1 MKKFLAILG
10 SVILSIVAAVLFFG
24 RDECNQQKNE
34 SCNKS
39 EKNLVSA
46 SQPQNDVP
54 KNQSSG
60 YLIKEYKGNIAVFE
74 KNEKVP
80 FRTTCITVSELPETD
95 RSLLKK
101 GILANSREEM
111 DSILEDYCS

>member
-10 SVILSIVAAVLFFG
+10 SVILSVLAAILFFG
-24 RDECNQQKNE
+24 KNDCNQQKNE
-34 SCNKS
+34 SYNKS
-39 EKNLVSA
+39 EKNSVSA
-46 SQPQNDVP
+46 SQPQDETP

-80 FRTTCITVSELPETD
+80 FKTTCITVSELPETD
-95 RSLLKK
+95 RNLLKK
-101 GILANSREEM
+101 GIPADSREEM